1 MFFHTPENLLLYNA
15 ETVKTCDFF
24 IFIFMRVHTYAL
36 LSGNN
41 YAITHNGY
49 MCQILQRSE
58 KKIHNR
64 IIIYAQSQYANNG
77 NKVCFTKITS

>member
-1 MFFHTPENLLLYNA
+1 MLYFQA
-15 ETVKTCDFF
+15 
-24 IFIFMRVHTYAL
+24 
-36 LSGNN
+36 NN

>member
-1 MFFHTPENLLLYNA
+1 MLSHTMVICARYYRE
-15 ETVKTCDFF
+15 VK
-24 IFIFMRVHTYAL
+24 
-36 LSGNN
+36 
-41 YAITHNGY
+41 
-49 MCQILQRSE
+49 